1 MAEMGIGAEIKIGIV
16 GCAGRM
22 GQTLA
27 RLAHESEG
35 FALAGGSEAAGHA
48 AVGRDLGEV
57 AGLGP
62 LGLAVGGDPAAL
74 FQNAEAVLDFTAPE
88 ASVAHAEV
96 AAETGT
102 ALIIGTTGLD
112 SGHDKR
118 VAEAAKRAA
127 IVRAPNM
134 SLCVTLM
141 IALAQQVAASLDED
155 YDIEVVEMHHR
166 GKVDAPSGT
175 ALALGRA
182 AAAGRGI
189 DLEAHSARARDGVT
203 GPRPR
208 GDIGFAVL
216 RGGDV
221 VGEHSV
227 IFAADGERL
236 ELTHRATSRVTFA
249 RGALRAAAWARGK
262 PPGVYG
268 MADVLG
274 L

>member
-1 MAEMGIGAEIKIGIV
+1 MAEIKIGIV

-27 RLAHESEG
+27 RLVHESEG
-35 FALAGGSEAAGHA
+35 FALAGGTEAAGHPA
-48 AVGRDLGEV
+48 RGSDLGDI

-62 LGLAVGGDPAAL
+62 LGHIVGDDPAAL
-74 FQNAEAVLDFTAPE
+74 FAAAQAVLDFTAPE
-88 ASVAHAEV
+88 ATVAHAEI
-96 AAETGT
+96 AAATGT
-102 ALIIGTTGLD
+102 ALVIGTTGLD
-112 SGHDKR
+112 PGHETR
-118 VAEAAKRAA
+118 IAAAGQRAA

-134 SLCVTLM
+134 SICVNLM
-141 IALAQQVAASLDED
+141 IALAQEVAASLDED

-166 GKVDAPSGT
+166 GKADAPSGT

-189 DLEAHSARARDGVT
+189 DLEARSARARDGLT
-203 GPRPR
+203 GPRRR

-227 IFAADGERL
+227 VFAADGERL

-249 RGALRAAAWARGK
+249 RGALRAAAWAHDK

-268 MADVLG
+268 LADVLG
-274 L
+274 R

>member
-1 MAEMGIGAEIKIGIV
+1 MAEIKIGIV

-27 RLAHESEG
+27 RLVHQSEG
-35 FALAGGSEAAGHA
+35 FALAGGTEAAGHA
-48 AVGRDLGEV
+48 ALGRDLGEV

-62 LGLAVGGDPAAL
+62 LGLAIGEDSSAL
-74 FQNAEAVLDFTAPE
+74 FAAAQAVLDFTAPE
-88 ASVAHAEV
+88 ASVGHAE
-96 AAETGT
+96 AAAATGT
-102 ALIIGTTGLD
+102 ALVIGTTGLD
-112 SGHDKR
+112 AGHDAR
-118 VAEAAKRAA
+118 IAEAAQRAA

-134 SLCVTLM
+134 SLCVNLM
-141 IALAQQVAASLDED
+141 IALAKEAAASLGED

-182 AAAGRGI
+182 VAAGRGI
-189 DLEAHSARARDGVT
+189 DLEAHSARARDGFT
-203 GPRPR
+203 GPRRR

-227 IFAADGERL
+227 VFAADGERL
-236 ELTHRATSRVTFA
+236 ELTHRATSRLTFA
-249 RGALRAAAWARGK
+249 RGALRAAGWAHDK

>member
-1 MAEMGIGAEIKIGIV
+1 
-16 GCAGRM
+16 
-22 GQTLA
+22 
-27 RLAHESEG
+27 
-35 FALAGGSEAAGHA
+35 
-48 AVGRDLGEV
+48 
-57 AGLGP
+57 
-62 LGLAVGGDPAAL
+62 
-74 FQNAEAVLDFTAPE
+74 
-88 ASVAHAEV
+88 
-96 AAETGT
+96 
-102 ALIIGTTGLD
+102 
-112 SGHDKR
+112 
-118 VAEAAKRAA
+118 
-127 IVRAPNM
+127 M